1 MVDFTIISGLLY
13 KNGLN
18 AVLMLSWSPT
28 HLLPNISSSF
38 AIGVEKIHKISSK
51 NEDG

>member
-1 MVDFTIISGLLY
+1 MADFTIISGLLY

-28 HLLPNISSSF
+28 PNISSSF